1 MEGGIPNYDKLYDK
15 WIKTAQAGE
24 FAAFTFNNESV
35 KNQVAAMNDIYNT
48 NIKLL
53 SLGFTDEPQKDIKAT
68 QKKLKAAGADEV
80 YSEMTRQAKECKSAA
95 HYFMGAVFFNRN
107 RRFSPSCHGYLN
119 SI

>member
-53 SLGFTDEPQKDIKAT
+53 YLGFTDDPQKDIKAT
-68 QKKLKAAGADEV
+68 QEKLKAAGADE
-80 YSEMTRQAKECKSAA
+80 EMCIRDRHYRLCPA
-95 HYFMGAVFFNRN
+95 HGHEDVK
-107 RRFSPSCHGYLN
+107 PDHP
-119 SI
+119 